1 VILSKAAAA
10 KLAELPDVD
19 RAAIVACLQE
29 LPQKFGQPHLHA
41 GLGLRRLRAGVFEF
55 RASRD
60 LRGLFLWR
68 RSEIRVE
75 RFGDHD
81 AIQDYLRNV
90 R

>member
-1 VILSKAAAA
+1 
-10 KLAELPDVD
+10 
-19 RAAIVACLQE
+19 VARLQE
-29 LPQKFGQPHLHA
+29 LIQKFGQPHLHA
-41 GLGLRRLRAGVFEF
+41 GLGIRRLRAGVFEF

-68 RSEIRVE
+68 RGEIRVE